1 MEIIE
6 TETANGQYDLSA
18 GIRCMSPK
26 RRVRTR
32 IESANIFFLKSTYLA
47 RRGSRWGCNRSRL
60 LSRFKATNTIIY
72 VYLLSMETDIFG
84 NSLSR
89 NTTDARNDCNSH
101 TNRLMTNIG
110 LGINNIYIRYSLSRL
125 QHFRLTL
132 KKKRFNK

>member
-32 IESANIFFLKSTYLA
+32 TELANIRVIRSVLRQLNLHHFSSNRLIWLGGGAGGVVTDPGCFLALKQ
-47 RRGSRWGCNRSRL
+47 
-60 LSRFKATNTIIY
+60 TNTIIY

-89 NTTDARNDCNSH
+89 NTTDARNNWNSH

-110 LGINNIYIRYSLSRL
+110 LE
-125 QHFRLTL
+125 
-132 KKKRFNK
+132 